1 MIQSNSPSLVK
12 SLKESSSTGNSNNNP
27 DQDPQIGAD
36 DEGRR
41 KSTPLIDYT
50 MTYTK
55 CKKRSLGA
63 EDHFQ

>member
-1 MIQSNSPSLVK
+1 VDVKNRGKANCLNFPPSLPD
-12 SLKESSSTGNSNNNP
+12 NNP

-41 KSTPLIDYT
+41 KSTPLIDYP

-63 EDHFQ
+63 EDLFQ